1 MKAFAADVDISRKYC
16 LSAAAADATTVDD
29 AGIDDDEEML
39 WLAIIDLDHS

>member
-16 LSAAAADATTVDD
+16 LSAAAAATTVDD